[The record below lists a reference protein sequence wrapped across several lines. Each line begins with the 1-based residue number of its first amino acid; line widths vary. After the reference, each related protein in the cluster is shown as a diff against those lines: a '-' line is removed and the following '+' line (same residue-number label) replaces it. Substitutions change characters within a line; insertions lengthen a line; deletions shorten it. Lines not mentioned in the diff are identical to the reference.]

1 MMAKLVYLKESIIIL
16 YKKHI
21 EVVLPILKL
30 LFAFF
35 TLCMFQR
42 MFHYN
47 GAVNKPFIFLG
58 ISVVQAFLPI
68 SFLYYAASILILI
81 NLWRVS
87 MDIFLGFIIFF
98 AICSLAFIRVDR
110 KHAVIILV
118 TAILFYLKL
127 EYILPVLLGL
137 TVGFGAILP
146 ACAGIILYFL
156 AIYMTDVST
165 LITTSSSS
173 SFGMGLQRIVNLI
186 LIDKKLL
193 VFLVTFSV
201 IIFITT
207 LLCRLFYERA
217 WAFAIFAGNI
227 AMVLLLLF
235 GRLIFELDY
244 TIWRLFLEMI
254 MGIGCCYIYRFFRG
268 IGDVSRIEKAS
279 FEDDEYFYYVKAVP
293 KIKVTQKDRNVT
305 NIKPDESEENID
317 DVLFDNITEEA
328 DLFGTNGEGVKKN

>member
-1 MMAKLVYLKESIIIL
+1 MVAQLVYLKESIIIF
-16 YKKHI
+16 YKKH
-21 EVVLPILKL
+21 VDVLLPILKL
-30 LFAFF
+30 LFSFF
-35 TLCMFQR
+35 ALCMFQR

-47 GAVNKPFIFLG
+47 GAINKSVIFLG
-58 ISVVQAFLPI
+58 VSAVQAFLPM
-68 SFLYYAASILILI
+68 SFLYYAVSILIMI
-81 NLWRVS
+81 NLWKVS

-98 AICSLAFIRVDR
+98 IICSLAFIRIDR
-110 KHAVIILV
+110 KHSIIILV
-118 TAILFYLKL
+118 TALLFYLKL
-127 EYILPVLLGL
+127 EYLLPVLLGM

-146 ACAGIILYFL
+146 AAAGIILYFL
-156 AIYMTDVST
+156 SVYMADVST

-173 SFGMGLQRIVNLI
+173 SFGMGLQRIVNLM

-193 VFLVTFSV
+193 VLLVTFSV

-207 LLCRLFYERA
+207 LLCHLFYERA
-217 WAFAIFAGNI
+217 WAFAIFVGNV
-227 AMVLLLLF
+227 AMVLILLF

-254 MGIGCCYIYRFFRG
+254 MAIGCCYIYRFFRG

-305 NIKPDESEENID
+305 NIKSDENVD
-317 DVLFDNITEEA
+317 DILFDDITEASNLFDEYKEEA
-328 DLFGTNGEGVKKN
+328 EKK

>member
-1 MMAKLVYLKESIIIL
+1 MMAKLVGLKESMIIF
-16 YKKHI
+16 YKKHVDVI
-21 EVVLPILKL
+21 LPIWKL
-30 LFAFF
+30 VFAFF
-35 TLCMFQR
+35 ALYMFQG

-47 GAVNKPFIFLG
+47 EFIDKSFIFLA
-58 ISVVQAFLPI
+58 ISAVQAFLPI
-68 SFLYYAASILILI
+68 SFLYYAVSILIMI
-81 NLWRVS
+81 NLCKVS

-98 AICSLAFIRVDR
+98 VICSLGFIRVDR
-110 KHAVIILV
+110 KHAVIIIV
-118 TAILFYLKL
+118 TALLFYLKL
-127 EYILPVLLGL
+127 EYVLPVLLGM

-156 AIYMTDVST
+156 SVYMADVST

-173 SFGMGLQRIVNLI
+173 SFGMGLQRVVNLI

-193 VFLVTFSV
+193 VLLVTFSV
-201 IIFITT
+201 IIFVTT
-207 LLCRLFYERA
+207 LLCNLFYERA
-217 WAFAIFAGNI
+217 WAFAIIVGNI

-244 TIWRLFLEMI
+244 TIWRLFVEMI

-293 KIKVTQKDRNVT
+293 KIKVTKKDWNVT
-305 NIKPDESEENID
+305 NIKSSENVD
-317 DVLFDNITEEA
+317 DILFDDITEES
-328 DLFGTNGEGVKKN
+328 DLFDENGKESEKR

>member
-1 MMAKLVYLKESIIIL
+1 MMAKLVGLKESMIIF
-16 YKKHI
+16 YKKHVDVI
-21 EVVLPILKL
+21 LPIWKL
-30 LFAFF
+30 VFAFF
-35 TLCMFQR
+35 ALYMFQG

-47 GAVNKPFIFLG
+47 ESIDKSFIFLA
-58 ISVVQAFLPI
+58 ISAVQAFLPI
-68 SFLYYAASILILI
+68 SFLYYAVSILIMI
-81 NLWRVS
+81 NLCKVS

-98 AICSLAFIRVDR
+98 LICSLGFIRVDR
-110 KHAVIILV
+110 KHAVIIIV
-118 TAILFYLKL
+118 TALLFYLKL
-127 EYILPVLLGL
+127 EYVLPVLLGM

-156 AIYMTDVST
+156 SVYMADVST

-173 SFGMGLQRIVNLI
+173 SFGMGLQRVVNLI

-193 VFLVTFSV
+193 VLLVTFSV
-201 IIFITT
+201 IIFVTT
-207 LLCRLFYERA
+207 LLCNLFYERA
-217 WAFAIFAGNI
+217 WAFAIIVGNI

-244 TIWRLFLEMI
+244 TIWRLFVEMI

-293 KIKVTQKDRNVT
+293 KIKVTKKDWNVT
-305 NIKPDESEENID
+305 NIKSSENVD
-317 DVLFDNITEEA
+317 DILFDDITEES
-328 DLFGTNGEGVKKN
+328 DLFDENGKEAEKK

>member
-1 MMAKLVYLKESIIIL
+1 MMAKLVDLKEYMITF
-16 YKKHI
+16 YKKH
-21 EVVLPILKL
+21 VDVLLPIWKL
-30 LFAFF
+30 VFAFF
-35 TLCMFQR
+35 ALYMFQG

-47 GAVNKPFIFLG
+47 EVINKPFIFLA
-58 ISVVQAFLPI
+58 ISAVQAFLPI
-68 SFLYYAASILILI
+68 SFLYYAVSILIMI
-81 NLWRVS
+81 NLWKVS

-98 AICSLAFIRVDR
+98 VICSLGFIRVDR

-127 EYILPVLLGL
+127 EYVLPVLLGM

-156 AIYMTDVST
+156 SIYMADVST

-193 VFLVTFSV
+193 VLLVTFSF

-207 LLCRLFYERA
+207 LLCSLFYERA
-217 WAFAIFAGNI
+217 WAFAIFVGNI

-293 KIKVTQKDRNVT
+293 KIKVTKKDWNVT
-305 NIKPDESEENID
+305 NIKSSENVD
-317 DVLFDNITEEA
+317 DILFDDITEES
-328 DLFGTNGEGVKKN
+328 DLFDEDGKEAEKR